1 MIVLATA
8 RVSVDAAKKSKARKQ
23 LVSQKL
29 QEKRES
35 ESQAETFLKKEKTD
49 TLKSIAV
56 NYVQSQQKALED
68 LEKKKQQEKE
78 NNIKIGVATG
88 IGVII
93 VGIIAYKV
101 INK

>member
-68 LEKKKQQEKE
+68 LEKKKQQE
-78 NNIKIGVATG
+78 IKD
-88 IGVII
+88 
-93 VGIIAYKV
+93 K
-101 INK
+101 N